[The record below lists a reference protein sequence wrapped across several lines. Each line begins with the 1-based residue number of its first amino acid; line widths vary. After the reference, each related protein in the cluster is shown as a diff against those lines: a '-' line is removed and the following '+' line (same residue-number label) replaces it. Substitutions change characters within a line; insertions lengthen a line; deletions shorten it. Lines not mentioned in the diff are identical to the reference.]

1 MKDVIYVHKYKLT
14 GNHKRR
20 ESSQISKVHN
30 FIILGVLDLSG
41 NAEES
46 DLREMER
53 GGKEMTKE
61 MVKSEK
67 FLPDFSWF
75 Q

>member
-1 MKDVIYVHKYKLT
+1 MKDVIYVHKYKPT

-53 GGKEMTKE
+53 GGKEMT
-61 MVKSEK
+61 
-67 FLPDFSWF
+67 
-75 Q
+75 

>member
-1 MKDVIYVHKYKLT
+1 MKDVIYVHKCKPT